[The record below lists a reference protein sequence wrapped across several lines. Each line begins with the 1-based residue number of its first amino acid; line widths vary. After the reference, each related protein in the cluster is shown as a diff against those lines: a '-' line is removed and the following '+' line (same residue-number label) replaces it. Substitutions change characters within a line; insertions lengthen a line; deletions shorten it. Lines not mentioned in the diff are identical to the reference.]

1 MIKQGQHLYEFGPFQ
16 LDPVEHLLT
25 RHGQPVPLT
34 PRAFAALLVLIS
46 KSGHLVSKD
55 ELMKSIW
62 GDAFVEEGNLTVTI
76 SMVRKALGEEGGER
90 KYVQTVS
97 KSGYR
102 FVGDVH
108 EVEVVEPA
116 PAPEVPPPA
125 VPVAT
130 TALSRPSRRWVF
142 MLGTAAIL
150 LAAGI
155 GIGVGLF
162 RTRLSAAPTT
172 VRSLAVLPF
181 HDLAGNTSRDYLGL
195 GIADALI
202 TKLGNTGQIAV
213 RPTTAVLKYAHALAD
228 PLAAG
233 REQAVDAVL
242 DGRIQSFPDRIRVTV
257 QLVRVADG
265 ASLWAGAFEQTPQQF
280 FALEDAVADRIAE
293 AIAPHLS
300 AKEKERLARAYTQN
314 RKAYQLY
321 LEGRYFWNRRT
332 EDGLRR
338 SIDYFRGAIAEDP
351 NYALAYA
358 GLADAYALLSPF
370 SVEPARQASPDAKA
384 AALKALQLDNSLAE
398 AHASL
403 AITTFFDEWNLTAAE
418 REFRRAIQLNPS
430 YAMAHGW
437 YGLNLA
443 AMGRLNEALD
453 QMRRAQELDPLSM
466 ILNTNVG
473 WIHYLSRRYDE
484 AIAAYQ
490 KTLDMDPYFARTRT
504 RLGLTYILKGAPA
517 DAIREL
523 EESKRLAGE
532 DPYVAGLLGYA
543 RTLTGDQRTGR
554 AVLDE
559 LTGRAQREYVPPFS
573 IALVCIALGDKDRA
587 IEWLGK
593 AADARDTSMV
603 YARTDPALDPIRSD
617 PRFGALLQRM
627 GF

>member
-16 LDPVEHLLT
+16 LDPVERLLT
-25 RHGQPVPLT
+25 RDGQPVPLT
-34 PRAFAALLVLIS
+34 PRAFEALLVLIR
-46 KSGHLVSKD
+46 KSGHLVAKD

-62 GDAFVEEGNLTVTI
+62 GDSFVEEGNLAVTI
-76 SMVRKALGEEGGER
+76 SMVRKALAEDGAVR

-108 EVEVVEPA
+108 ELEVVEPG
-116 PAPEVPPPA
+116 PASPEETPPLAEPSRTPA
-125 VPVAT
+125 
-130 TALSRPSRRWVF
+130 PSRRWV
-142 MLGTAAIL
+142 LLAGPAIVLAIAAIA
-150 LAAGI
+150 LAI
-155 GIGVGLF
+155 GLF
-162 RTRLSAAPTT
+162 RTRAPAVSPG

-181 HDLAGNTSRDYLGL
+181 HNLGESTSRDYLGV

-202 TKLGNTGQIAV
+202 TKLGNTGQIIV
-213 RPTTAVLKYAHALAD
+213 RPTSAVLKYAHSLAD

-233 REQAVDAVL
+233 REQEVDAVL
-242 DGRIQSFPDRIRVTV
+242 DGRIQLFPDRIRVTV
-257 QLVRVADG
+257 QLVRVSDG
-265 ASLWAGAFEQTPQQF
+265 ASLWAGTFEQNPQNMST
-280 FALEDAVADRIAE
+280 LEDVVADRIAE
-293 AIAPHLS
+293 SMAPQLS
-300 AKEKERLARAYTQN
+300 PEEKKRLARPYTQN

-321 LEGRYFWNRRT
+321 LQGRYFWNRRT

-338 SIDYFRGAIAEDP
+338 SISYFRQAIAEDP

-370 SVEPARQASPDAKA
+370 SVETARQASPDAKA

-403 AITTFFDEWNLTAAE
+403 AITTFFDEWNLNGAE
-418 REFRRAIQLNPS
+418 HEFQRAIQLNPS

-443 AMGRLNEALD
+443 AMGRLNEALG
-453 QMRRAQELDPLSM
+453 QMRRAQDLDPLSM

-473 WIHYLSRRYDE
+473 WIFYLSRRYDE
-484 AIAAYQ
+484 AIAAYR
-490 KTLDMDPYFARTRT
+490 KTLDLDPYFARTRT
-504 RLGLTYILKGAPA
+504 RLGLTYILKGAFP

-523 EESKRLAGE
+523 DESRRLAGD

-543 RTLTGDQRTGR
+543 RTLAGDKNAGR
-554 AVLDE
+554 AALAK
-559 LTGRAQREYVPPFS
+559 LTESARREYVPPFS
-573 IALVCIALGDKDRA
+573 VALVCIALGDNDRA
-587 IEWLGK
+587 LEWLTK

-603 YARTDPALDPIRSD
+603 YAKTDPALDPIRSD
-617 PRFGALLQRM
+617 PRFANLLRRM